1 MKHGA
6 YEDHGGPYLVLDPR
20 LAITVR
26 SSTGE
31 LEWEGMGTLSVM
43 TNVDNMTLDGRRRPR
58 VTRSHGHGP
67 VPVSPTFNSVT
78 NRPPLLQRD
87 PAQS

>member
-31 LEWEGMGTLSVM
+31 LEWEGMGMSVM
-43 TNVDNMTLDGRRRPR
+43 TNVDNMTLDG
-58 VTRSHGHGP
+58 
-67 VPVSPTFNSVT
+67 
-78 NRPPLLQRD
+78 
-87 PAQS
+87 

>member
-43 TNVDNMTLDGRRRPR
+43 TNVD
-58 VTRSHGHGP
+58 TRQ
-67 VPVSPTFNSVT
+67 PTTPTCYSQS
-78 NRPPLLQRD
+78 RSWSCASEPHLQFGN
-87 PAQS
+87 